1 MQGRSSEGI
10 WRGAFIDRMDLAY
23 AAADV
28 VVGRSGAGT
37 VSELCLIGKPA
48 IFVPSPNV
56 AEDHQTKNALALVEK
71 GAALLV
77 RDGEAVSGLFPVVE
91 ALLAD
96 PERMR
101 RMAANIRVLGI
112 ADSAERIVD
121 EIVAV
126 VSTK

>member
-1 MQGRSSEGI
+1 M
-10 WRGAFIDRMDLAY
+10 
-23 AAADV
+23 
-28 VVGRSGAGT
+28 
-37 VSELCLIGKPA
+37 
-48 IFVPSPNV
+48 PSPNV

-71 GAALLV
+71 DAALLV
-77 RDGEAVSGLFPVVE
+77 RDGEAVSRLFPVVE

>member
-1 MQGRSSEGI
+1 MWPKTTRP
-10 WRGAFIDRMDLAY
+10 RM
-23 AAADV
+23 
-28 VVGRSGAGT
+28 
-37 VSELCLIGKPA
+37 PA
-48 IFVPSPNV
+48 PWPTG
-56 AEDHQTKNALALVEK
+56 E
-71 GAALLV
+71 
-77 RDGEAVSGLFPVVE
+77 RDGEAVSRLFPVVE

>member
-1 MQGRSSEGI
+1 M
-10 WRGAFIDRMDLAY
+10 
-23 AAADV
+23 
-28 VVGRSGAGT
+28 
-37 VSELCLIGKPA
+37 
-48 IFVPSPNV
+48 
-56 AEDHQTKNALALVEK
+56 AEDHQTKNAVAR
-71 GAALLV
+71 GGRDAALLG
-77 RDGEAVSGLFPVVE
+77 RDGEAVSGLFPVVD

-126 VSTK
+126 VRKN

>member
-1 MQGRSSEGI
+1 MPDRKAGDFRAVAQCGR
-10 WRGAFIDRMDLAY
+10 R
-23 AAADV
+23 
-28 VVGRSGAGT
+28 
-37 VSELCLIGKPA
+37 P
-48 IFVPSPNV
+48 P
-56 AEDHQTKNALALVEK
+56 DHAQPYGLLERH
-71 GAALLV
+71 ALLV
-77 RDGEAVSGLFPVVE
+77 RDGEAVSGLFPVVD

-126 VSTK
+126 VRKN

>member
-1 MQGRSSEGI
+1 MWPKTTRPRMRWPS
-10 WRGAFIDRMDLAY
+10 WRR
-23 AAADV
+23 
-28 VVGRSGAGT
+28 
-37 VSELCLIGKPA
+37 
-48 IFVPSPNV
+48 
-56 AEDHQTKNALALVEK
+56 
-71 GAALLV
+71 V
-77 RDGEAVSGLFPVVE
+77 RRCWCATARRFPGLFPVVD

-126 VSTK
+126 VRKN